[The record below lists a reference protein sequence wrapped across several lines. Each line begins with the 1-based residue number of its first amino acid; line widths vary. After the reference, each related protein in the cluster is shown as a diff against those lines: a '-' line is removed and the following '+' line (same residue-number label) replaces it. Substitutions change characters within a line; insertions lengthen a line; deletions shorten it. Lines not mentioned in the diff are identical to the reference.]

1 MSRRQFLGELALPA
15 LTVAFGLQAIRVFV
29 PGLTWILGDRFG
41 QGAFV
46 LGGAALLI
54 FSAAFAAGWIRRLL
68 GPDRAVIVTAGGLG
82 VLRLLMQVWW
92 GEPVIN
98 LVLATIGTALF
109 VLFLPVF
116 LAESRGGS
124 AQTLGRF
131 ALGLLGGILLD
142 TAWHAATLTYDAA
155 WQQTWQMV
163 LPTVALV
170 IVQWLVLRG
179 RWRGASADPSRIS
192 IPLRGVLA
200 WACIGPL
207 LFLQLVVLQNVA
219 RLAALTGWRLPLVS
233 IWILLGD
240 LLALAAAAWALRQER
255 GRAWVLG
262 LASGAILVAASVV
275 WNTDTAWG
283 AAVGVLAGHLSAA
296 VLMVVVVRA
305 LVGEGRSGSASIT
318 AAGGVGMVL
327 LVALILAYY
336 VVYQISLPY
345 ANTTLEVVAA
355 ALVAVCG
362 LLATTRARGV
372 ALAPRRTW
380 LVVGMAAVLL
390 VPALVRAAAWQEPQA
405 EPGEGYPVRVMTFN
419 LHNGL
424 NPYGHLDIEA
434 LAKVIEEDKADVVVL
449 QEVSRGWLISGRLDM
464 LTWLSQRLGLP
475 YVSGPTADPFWGNAV
490 LSRYPVIEYENHD
503 LPPRDLFLLR
513 GFTSVTLDIGGGD
526 TLRVI
531 ATHFHHV
538 EGDSDIRQPQARA
551 VAEFW
556 DGSDNTVLLGD
567 LNARPD
573 APEIAIL
580 REAGLID
587 AGAEADEF
595 TFHST
600 DPYERIDYIWVSPDL
615 TATEVVTRRTT
626 ASDHLPVS
634 ATVTRR

>member
-1 MSRRQFLGELALPA
+1 
-15 LTVAFGLQAIRVFV
+15 
-29 PGLTWILGDRFG
+29 
-41 QGAFV
+41 
-46 LGGAALLI
+46 
-54 FSAAFAAGWIRRLL
+54 
-68 GPDRAVIVTAGGLG
+68 
-82 VLRLLMQVWW
+82 
-92 GEPVIN
+92 
-98 LVLATIGTALF
+98 
-109 VLFLPVF
+109 
-116 LAESRGGS
+116 
-124 AQTLGRF
+124 
-131 ALGLLGGILLD
+131 
-142 TAWHAATLTYDAA
+142 
-155 WQQTWQMV
+155 
-163 LPTVALV
+163 
-170 IVQWLVLRG
+170 
-179 RWRGASADPSRIS
+179 
-192 IPLRGVLA
+192 
-200 WACIGPL
+200 
-207 LFLQLVVLQNVA
+207 
-219 RLAALTGWRLPLVS
+219 
-233 IWILLGD
+233 
-240 LLALAAAAWALRQER
+240 
-255 GRAWVLG
+255 
-262 LASGAILVAASVV
+262 
-275 WNTDTAWG
+275 
-283 AAVGVLAGHLSAA
+283 
-296 VLMVVVVRA
+296 
-305 LVGEGRSGSASIT
+305 
-318 AAGGVGMVL
+318 
-327 LVALILAYY
+327 
-336 VVYQISLPY
+336 
-345 ANTTLEVVAA
+345 
-355 ALVAVCG
+355 
-362 LLATTRARGV
+362 
-372 ALAPRRTW
+372 
-380 LVVGMAAVLL
+380 
-390 VPALVRAAAWQEPQA
+390 
-405 EPGEGYPVRVMTFN
+405 MTFN